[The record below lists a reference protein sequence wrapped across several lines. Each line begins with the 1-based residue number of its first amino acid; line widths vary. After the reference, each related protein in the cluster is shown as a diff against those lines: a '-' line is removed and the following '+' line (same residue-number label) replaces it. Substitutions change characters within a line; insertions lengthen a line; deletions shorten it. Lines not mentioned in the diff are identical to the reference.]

1 MQLKG
6 GIQALYTEG
15 LIILGPEVK
24 TLGLSL
30 SLAMKCHDTAQ
41 TMRLNWTPI
50 WNSFTAFI

>member
-24 TLGLSL
+24 TLGWSL